1 MSIDEAETAAAMC
14 FPYLFQHIYSGTKRS
29 RADLAIPAGQV
40 LCSGSWVCIWIYN
53 HRWKAVCEA
62 LDLRH
67 LIEDPRFAAPTA
79 RRDNWSKLFELIQA
93 KVVDA
98 DAEELVGRLQRAEV
112 IAAKSERLTELW
124 RNTHLAERGYW
135 ETLPG
140 HGGNILG
147 RPTASRERLARS
159 RAARRPWERTT
170 HRIDELAAAAGP
182 SKHSPPHR
190 PASMPLEGLRVV
202 ELTTAWAGP
211 MAGRVLGFLGA
222 ESIHVELPNRVN
234 SWRLNKEA
242 PNPIN
247 FPDGEP
253 GDRPF
258 DRSFL
263 FNSQNINKLSCILD
277 LKTEE
282 GRALLRKLVA
292 VSDVLICNF
301 RPGTLAKLGLD
312 FESLR
317 AIKPD
322 IIVAELPAFGSRGA
336 MSRYAALGPTM
347 EMAAGMSSLIGYK
360 GGQPENTGPSY
371 LDPIGGFNAASAIL
385 TALLHRQR
393 TGEGQICRDPAGGSG
408 DAPDRRA
415 DPLGHRDRHRSRA
428 GRQSLRARRAAR
440 CLSGPWRG

>member
-1 MSIDEAETAAAMC
+1 M
-14 FPYLFQHIYSGTKRS
+14 
-29 RADLAIPAGQV
+29 
-40 LCSGSWVCIWIYN
+40 
-53 HRWKAVCEA
+53 
-62 LDLRH
+62 
-67 LIEDPRFAAPTA
+67 
-79 RRDNWSKLFELIQA
+79 
-93 KVVDA
+93 
-98 DAEELVGRLQRAEV
+98 
-112 IAAKSERLTELW
+112 
-124 RNTHLAERGYW
+124 
-135 ETLPG
+135 
-140 HGGNILG
+140 
-147 RPTASRERLARS
+147 
-159 RAARRPWERTT
+159 
-170 HRIDELAAAAGP
+170 
-182 SKHSPPHR
+182 
-190 PASMPLEGLRVV
+190 
-202 ELTTAWAGP
+202 
-211 MAGRVLGFLGA
+211 
-222 ESIHVELPNRVN
+222 N

-247 FPDGEP
+247 FPGGEP

-393 TGEGQICRDPAGGSG
+393 TGEGQYVEIPQVEAAMHLIGAQILSAIETGIDPERDGNRSAHAAPTMPFPPVARMNGS
-408 DAPDRRA
+408 
-415 DPLGHRDRHRSRA
+415 
-428 GRQSLRARRAAR
+428 
-440 CLSGPWRG
+440 

>member
-1 MSIDEAETAAAMC
+1 
-14 FPYLFQHIYSGTKRS
+14 
-29 RADLAIPAGQV
+29 
-40 LCSGSWVCIWIYN
+40 
-53 HRWKAVCEA
+53 
-62 LDLRH
+62 
-67 LIEDPRFAAPTA
+67 
-79 RRDNWSKLFELIQA
+79 
-93 KVVDA
+93 
-98 DAEELVGRLQRAEV
+98 
-112 IAAKSERLTELW
+112 
-124 RNTHLAERGYW
+124 
-135 ETLPG
+135 
-140 HGGNILG
+140 
-147 RPTASRERLARS
+147 
-159 RAARRPWERTT
+159 
-170 HRIDELAAAAGP
+170 
-182 SKHSPPHR
+182 
-190 PASMPLEGLRVV
+190 MPLEGVRVV

-222 ESIHVELPNRVN
+222 ELIHVELPTRVN

-247 FPDGEP
+247 FPGGEP

-393 TGEGQICRDPAGGSG
+393 TGEGQYVEIPQVEAAMHLIGAEILSAIETGIDPERDGNRSAHAAPHDAFPARGEDEWLVIAARDEDEWTALCRAIGSRIWQ
-408 DAPDRRA
+408 AMRVSRRSRRA
-415 DPLGHRDRHRSRA
+415 SLTRTPFRPSSPGS
-428 GRQSLRARRAAR
+428 QSQDKHEAAR
-440 CLSGPWRG
+440 LLQESGVPAAPVQTPEDLAKSDYLAHRGFFTGLIIRMRGPIPIRHCRCASA